1 MQFFR
6 AYIRSY
12 WKLFLISFLFLA
24 SEAACDL
31 LLPTLMAKI
40 IDEGVSGKQMDIILQ
55 LGGLMLLITAIGAI
69 SASGR
74 NILASRVSQ
83 NFGADLRSDLFKK
96 IQTLSFENLDK
107 FNRASLVTR
116 LTNDVTQVQVFVNG
130 LMRVFVKSPM
140 IAIGSLIMAV
150 RLNPQLSVVLVVV
163 VPIVALLIVMNMKVG
178 YPFFMKVQKA
188 LDRVNSIMREYLSGV
203 RVVKAFNRFDYEV
216 DKFHLANTEYQNRY
230 TVAMRAM
237 AIFSPGITLTVNL
250 GIVAV
255 IWLGGLWVS
264 TAQMQ
269 VGHIIAFINYM
280 TQILFS
286 LMTISMVF
294 TMFVRAKASTG
305 RIIEV
310 LSQENKMSWEPDAD
324 ETRTQPGRVDIENVE
339 FSYEGSSGASVLRDI
354 NLTCMPGETV
364 GIIGS
369 TGSGKSSLVGLI
381 PRFYDVNAGSV
392 KVNGQDVRHVDPKR
406 IREKVA
412 IVPQKTVLFTGT
424 VSENIRFGKPDATQ
438 EDMELAAKMA
448 DAHEFV
454 SSFPEGYETRLGQGG
469 VNFSG
474 GQKQRIS
481 IARALIRQPE
491 ILILDDCTS
500 AVDAATEA
508 NIKKA
513 LKQYAKGLTCIL
525 IAQRI
530 SSVMDTDRIVVM
542 DNGQIAGMGKHDELL
557 ESCEVYREI
566 FQSQMGK
573 EAHHNV
579 GAI

>member
-1 MQFFR
+1 MQFFK
-6 AYIRSY
+6 AYISSY

-31 LLPTLMAKI
+31 LLPAIMAKI
-40 IDEGVSGKQMDIILQ
+40 IDEGVSGKQMNIILQ

-69 SASGR
+69 SATGR

-83 NFGADLRSDLFKK
+83 NFGADLRSDLFRK
-96 IQTLSFENLDK
+96 IQSLSFENLDK

-130 LMRVFVKSPM
+130 MMRVFVKSPM

-216 DKFHLANTEYQNRY
+216 DKFQLANTEYQNRY
-230 TVAMRAM
+230 TVALRAM

-255 IWLGGLWVS
+255 IWLGGIWVS

-310 LSQENKMSWEPDAD
+310 LSQENKMSWEPAAD
-324 ETRTQPGRVDIENVE
+324 ETGTQQGRVDFENVD

-354 NLTCMPGETV
+354 TLTCMPGETV

-381 PRFYDVNAGSV
+381 PRFYDANAGSV
-392 KVNGQDVRHVDPKR
+392 KVNGQDVKHIDPKQ

-424 VSENIRFGKPDATQ
+424 ISENIRFGKQDATQ
-438 EDMELAAKMA
+438 EDMEQAAKMA
-448 DAHEFV
+448 DAHEFI

-469 VNFSG
+469 VNLSG

-530 SSVMDTDRIVVM
+530 SSVMDADRIVVM
-542 DNGQIAGMGKHDELL
+542 DNGQIAGMGKHDELM

-566 FQSQMGK
+566 FQSQIGK

>member
-6 AYIRSY
+6 SYIRIY
-12 WKLFLISFLFLA
+12 WKLFLVSFLFLA

-31 LLPTLMAKI
+31 LLPTIMAKM
-40 IDEGVSGKQMDIILQ
+40 IDEGVTGRQMDTILQ
-55 LGGLMLLITAIGAI
+55 LGGLMLLITAFGAV

-83 NFGADLRSDLFKK
+83 SFGAGLRSDLFRK

-107 FNRASLVTR
+107 FDRASLVTR

-130 LMRVFVKSPM
+130 LMRVFVKAPM

-150 RLNPQLSVVLVVV
+150 RLNPQLSVVLTIV

-216 DKFHLANTEYQNRY
+216 DKFQLANTEFQKRS
-230 TVAMRAM
+230 TIAMRAM
-237 AIFSPGITLTVNL
+237 AVFSPGITLTVNL

-255 IWLGGLWVS
+255 IWLGGLWVN
-264 TAQMQ
+264 TGQMQ

-305 RIIEV
+305 RIVEV
-310 LSQENKMSWEPDAD
+310 LSQENKMSWEAAAD
-324 ETRTQPGRVDIENVE
+324 EIRTQPGRVEFENVD
-339 FSYEGSSGASVLRDI
+339 FSYEGSSGALVLHDI
-354 NLTCMPGETV
+354 TLTCMPGQTV

-381 PRFYDVNAGSV
+381 PRFYDVNAGSL

-406 IREKVA
+406 LREKVA

-424 VSENIRFGKPDATQ
+424 VIDNIRFGKQDATL
-438 EDMELAAKMA
+438 EEIELAAKMA

-530 SSVMDTDRIVVM
+530 SSVMDADNIIVM
-542 DNGQIAGMGKHDELL
+542 DKGQIAGMGKHDELL

-573 EAHHNV
+573 GAQHNV
-579 GAI
+579 GAV

>member
-1 MQFFR
+1 MQFFK
-6 AYIRSY
+6 AYISSY

-31 LLPTLMAKI
+31 LLPAIMAKI
-40 IDEGVSGKQMDIILQ
+40 IDEGVSGKQMNIILQ
-55 LGGLMLLITAIGAI
+55 LGGLMLLITTIGAI
-69 SASGR
+69 SATGR

-83 NFGADLRSDLFKK
+83 NFGADLRSDLFRK
-96 IQTLSFENLDK
+96 IQSLSFENLDK

-130 LMRVFVKSPM
+130 MMRVFVKSPM

-216 DKFHLANTEYQNRY
+216 DKFQLANTEYQNRY
-230 TVAMRAM
+230 TVALRAM

-255 IWLGGLWVS
+255 IWLGGIWVS

-310 LSQENKMSWEPDAD
+310 LSQENKMSWEPAAD
-324 ETRTQPGRVDIENVE
+324 ETGTQQGRVDFENVD

-354 NLTCMPGETV
+354 TLTCMPGETV

-381 PRFYDVNAGSV
+381 PRFYDANAGSV
-392 KVNGQDVRHVDPKR
+392 KVNGQDVKHIDPKQ

-424 VSENIRFGKPDATQ
+424 ISENIRFGKQDATQ
-438 EDMELAAKMA
+438 EDMEQAAKMA
-448 DAHEFV
+448 DAHEFI

-469 VNFSG
+469 VNLSG

-530 SSVMDTDRIVVM
+530 SSVMDADRIVVM
-542 DNGQIAGMGKHDELL
+542 DNGQIAGMGKHDELM

-566 FQSQMGK
+566 FQSQIGK